1 MTRSLVFNLFLITT
15 AAWLC
20 AYCSSP
26 KKELSQATLLRSPY
40 LQCAFKDSLTILW
53 RTDSGE
59 VCHVEYRSADQE
71 KWQQATG
78 ITRATNTA
86 AIENEVVLHHLLPN
100 KKYEYKIFTNKQ
112 EQLPDEKF
120 WFRSPLT
127 KKDTAFT
134 FFAVGDIGEPVDEG
148 GTPDVLA
155 KALEPHKDSL
165 AFGLLLGDIVYPD
178 GSSQRYDQ
186 NLFQYFTKVF
196 PYVPTY
202 ALLGNH
208 DWQLPDD
215 FTKEWKLPNNE
226 HYYSFDYGKTHFI
239 GLDSKIG
246 DFYDYEEQVEWFK
259 NDLQKRAKDT
269 EWTIVFLH
277 HNGKSCTYKQ
287 DYENV
292 IALYPIFEEA
302 KVDLVLNGHAHTYER
317 LNPMN
322 GQGEPISQYIGKTAT
337 YANPSGFISI
347 TVGSGGKLRGIGS
360 DPKPFTPDPEH
371 CRHPNLVAKANH
383 LWAYLQ
389 LSIEGRKLKAKAI
402 STEKGDVV
410 DEFIIEK

>member
-1 MTRSLVFNLFLITT
+1 MNRSNVFTLIFI
-15 AAWLC
+15 AIAGCLC
-20 AYCSSP
+20 IYCSSP
-26 KKELSQATLLRSPY
+26 KKELSNAKLLRSPY

-59 VCHVEYRSADQE
+59 VCHVEYRSSKQE
-71 KWQQATG
+71 QWKKTTG
-78 ITRATNTA
+78 TTRTTNTEV
-86 AIENEVVLHHLLPN
+86 IENEVVIHGLVPN
-100 KKYEYKIFTNKQ
+100 KKYEYKIFTNQKELLQ
-112 EQLPDEKF
+112 NESL

-134 FFAVGDIGEPVDEG
+134 FFAVGDIGEPVDKG

-155 KALEPHKDSL
+155 KALEPHVDSL
-165 AFGLLLGDIVYPD
+165 DFGLLLGDIVYPD
-178 GSSQRYDQ
+178 GSSQRYDK

-215 FTKEWKLPNNE
+215 FTKEWKLPHNE
-226 HYYSFDYGKTHFI
+226 HYYSFEYGKTHFI
-239 GLDSKIG
+239 GLDSKVG
-246 DFYDYEEQVEWFK
+246 DFYDYEKQVEWLK
-259 NDLQKRAKDT
+259 NDLKNRAKDT

-277 HNGKSCTYKQ
+277 HNGKSCTYKK
-287 DYENV
+287 DYDHV
-292 IALYPIFEEA
+292 VALYPVFEEA

-322 GQGEPISQYIGKTAT
+322 SQGDPIQEYIGKTEA
-337 YANPSGFISI
+337 YHNPKGFISI

-389 LSIEGRKLKAKAI
+389 LSIEGRTLKAKAI
-402 STEKGDVV
+402 GSEKGDIV
-410 DEFIIEK
+410 DEFTIEK